1 MLKMHVNTTEIV
13 REITLSQSNN
23 RLIKRSILK
32 LGGAFAIASLSSIA
46 CAATLFTNVKG
57 YTLNDDAELV
67 TFSNILIDDG
77 KVVSLNVSAK
87 DTKAG
92 MTDDVSITETIDGEG
107 LVMLPGLIDAHG
119 HLLGLGAN
127 LLEVDLREST
137 SAANAADSVAE
148 YALANSTQPWIT
160 GRGWNQELWS
170 DRAFPTSSDLDKK
183 VSDRPV
189 WLTRV
194 DGHAGW
200 ANTKTLTLAGITKDT
215 PTPVGGEIVKDANG
229 EPTGILIDNAMALVE
244 PYLPTQ
250 SNAVYKR
257 QLDAA
262 GKHLLSNGITSMHDA
277 GVGRGVYDFYIKQA
291 VQAELPI
298 RIYAM
303 ISATDPDLS
312 KLLGKGPIRDANDYL
327 YIRSVKAYGD
337 GALGSRGAALLA
349 PYSDAPH
356 QHGLLL
362 TQPEDMTPLFTSV
375 IGAGFQLNYHAI
387 GDKANHVAL
396 NEFEKT
402 FTAIGGSELRNRI
415 EHAQVIAPEDLARF
429 AELNVLP
436 SMQPTHATSDKNMAE
451 DRIGKDRMEGAYAW
465 QTLLES
471 GIPLPLGSD
480 FPVELANPFYGLH
493 AAVTRQ
499 DRENQPVKGWFA
511 HEALTIKQ
519 AFKGF
524 TLDAAYSGH
533 MEDTLGTLTP
543 GKWAD
548 FILVDQDIFTI
559 DKKDIWKTQV
569 HATYIAGKKVF
580 SK

>member
-1 MLKMHVNTTEIV
+1 MMKTTFFTPLV
-13 REITLSQSNN
+13 A
-23 RLIKRSILK
+23 RLTI
-32 LGGAFAIASLSSIA
+32 AASLFCLA
-46 CAATLFTNVKG
+46 DGHAATLVNNVKG
-57 YTLNDDAELV
+57 YTLDEAGKRISFTNMVIEE
-67 TFSNILIDDG
+67 G
-77 KVVSLNVSAK
+77 KVLAL
-87 DTKAG
+87 
-92 MTDDVSITETIDGEG
+92 DVQPDNHHIDEVIDGEG
-107 LVMLPGLIDAHG
+107 KVMLPGLIDAHG

-127 LLEVDLREST
+127 LLEVNLRDSK
-137 SAANAADSVAE
+137 SAKHAASMVADYAFANT
-148 YALANSTQPWIT
+148 TQDWIT

-170 DRAFPTSSDLDKK
+170 DRAFPRAQDLDNV

-189 WLTRV
+189 FLTRV
-194 DGHAGW
+194 DGHAAW
-200 ANTKTLTLAGITKDT
+200 VNSKAMALAGITKDT
-215 PTPVGGEIVKDANG
+215 PSPVGGEILKDSDGN
-229 EPTGILIDNAMALVE
+229 PTGVFIDNAAALIE
-244 PYLPTQ
+244 AYLPSASSEIYEQ
-250 SNAVYKR
+250 
-257 QLDAA
+257 QLHAA
-262 GKHLLSNGITSMHDA
+262 GEHLLANGVTAMHDA
-277 GVGRGVYDFYIKQA
+277 GVNREVYDFYLKEA
-291 VQAELPI
+291 VEGDLPV

-303 ISATDPDLS
+303 ISATDPDL
-312 KLLGKGPIRDANDYL
+312 KTLLANGPIRDKEDFL
-327 YIRSVKAYGD
+327 SIRSVKAYGD
-337 GALGSRGAALLA
+337 GALGSRGAALLS

-362 TQPEDMTPLFTSV
+362 TQPQDMTPLFTTV

-402 FTAIGGSELRNRI
+402 FAAIGGSELRNRI

-429 AELNVLP
+429 AELDVLP

-451 DRIGKDRMEGAYAW
+451 DRIGKDRMKGAYAW

-499 DRENQPVKGWFA
+499 DRDNQPVKGWYA
-511 HEALTIKQ
+511 HEALTLDQ
-519 AFKGF
+519 AFRGF
-524 TLDAAYSGH
+524 TLDAAYAGH

-548 FILVDQDIFTI
+548 FILVDQDIFNI
-559 DKKDIWKTQV
+559 DEKDIWKTQV
-569 HATYIAGKKVF
+569 QATYIAGKNVY

>member
-1 MLKMHVNTTEIV
+1 M
-13 REITLSQSNN
+13 
-23 RLIKRSILK
+23 
-32 LGGAFAIASLSSIA
+32 
-46 CAATLFTNVKG
+46 
-57 YTLNDDAELV
+57 
-67 TFSNILIDDG
+67 
-77 KVVSLNVSAK
+77 
-87 DTKAG
+87 
-92 MTDDVSITETIDGEG
+92 
-107 LVMLPGLIDAHG
+107 
-119 HLLGLGAN
+119 
-127 LLEVDLREST
+127 
-137 SAANAADSVAE
+137 
-148 YALANSTQPWIT
+148 
-160 GRGWNQELWS
+160 
-170 DRAFPTSSDLDKK
+170 
-183 VSDRPV
+183 SDRPV

-194 DGHAGW
+194 DRHAGW

-229 EPTGILIDNAMALVE
+229 EPTGVLIDNAMALVE
-244 PYLPTQ
+244 PYVPTQ

-396 NEFEKT
+396 NEFEKH
-402 FTAIGGSELRNRI
+402 LLL
-415 EHAQVIAPEDLARF
+415 LAVV
-429 AELNVLP
+429 N
-436 SMQPTHATSDKNMAE
+436 
-451 DRIGKDRMEGAYAW
+451 Y
-465 QTLLES
+465 
-471 GIPLPLGSD
+471 
-480 FPVELANPFYGLH
+480 
-493 AAVTRQ
+493 VT
-499 DRENQPVKGWFA
+499 E
-511 HEALTIKQ
+511 
-519 AFKGF
+519 
-524 TLDAAYSGH
+524 
-533 MEDTLGTLTP
+533 
-543 GKWAD
+543 
-548 FILVDQDIFTI
+548 
-559 DKKDIWKTQV
+559 
-569 HATYIAGKKVF
+569 
-580 SK
+580 

>member
-1 MLKMHVNTTEIV
+1 MMKTTFFTPLV
-13 REITLSQSNN
+13 A
-23 RLIKRSILK
+23 RLTI
-32 LGGAFAIASLSSIA
+32 AASLFCLA
-46 CAATLFTNVKG
+46 DGHAATLVNNVKG
-57 YTLNDDAELV
+57 YTLDEAGKRISFTNMVIEE
-67 TFSNILIDDG
+67 G
-77 KVVSLNVSAK
+77 KVLAL
-87 DTKAG
+87 
-92 MTDDVSITETIDGEG
+92 DVQPDNHHIDEVIDGEG
-107 LVMLPGLIDAHG
+107 KVMLPGLIDAHG

-127 LLEVDLREST
+127 LLEVNLRDSK
-137 SAANAADSVAE
+137 SAKHAASMVADYAFANT
-148 YALANSTQPWIT
+148 TQDWIT

-170 DRAFPTSSDLDKK
+170 DRAFPRAQDLDNV

-189 WLTRV
+189 FLTRV
-194 DGHAGW
+194 DGHAAW
-200 ANTKTLTLAGITKDT
+200 VNSKAMALAGITKDT
-215 PTPVGGEIVKDANG
+215 PSPVGGEILKDSDGN
-229 EPTGILIDNAMALVE
+229 PTGVFIDNAAALIE
-244 PYLPTQ
+244 AYLPSASSEIYEQ
-250 SNAVYKR
+250 
-257 QLDAA
+257 QLHAA
-262 GKHLLSNGITSMHDA
+262 GEHLLANGVTAMHDA
-277 GVGRGVYDFYIKQA
+277 GVNREVYDFYLKEA
-291 VQAELPI
+291 VEGDLPV

-303 ISATDPDLS
+303 ISATDPDL
-312 KLLGKGPIRDANDYL
+312 KTLLANGPIRDKEDFL
-327 YIRSVKAYGD
+327 SIRSVKAYGD
-337 GALGSRGAALLA
+337 GALGSRGAALLS

-362 TQPEDMTPLFTSV
+362 TQPQDMTPLFTTV

-402 FTAIGGSELRNRI
+402 FAAIGGSELRNRI

-429 AELNVLP
+429 AELDVLP

-451 DRIGKDRMEGAYAW
+451 DRIGKDRMKGAYAW

-499 DRENQPVKGWFA
+499 DRDNQPVKGWYA
-511 HEALTIKQ
+511 HEALTLDQ
-519 AFKGF
+519 AFRGF
-524 TLDAAYSGH
+524 TLDAAYAGH

-569 HATYIAGKKVF
+569 QATYIAGKNVY

>member
-1 MLKMHVNTTEIV
+1 MMKTTFFTPLV
-13 REITLSQSNN
+13 A
-23 RLIKRSILK
+23 RLTI
-32 LGGAFAIASLSSIA
+32 AASLFCLA
-46 CAATLFTNVKG
+46 DGHAATLVNNVKG
-57 YTLNDDAELV
+57 YTLDEAGKRISFTNMVIEE
-67 TFSNILIDDG
+67 G
-77 KVVSLNVSAK
+77 KVLAL
-87 DTKAG
+87 
-92 MTDDVSITETIDGEG
+92 DVQPDNHHIDEVIDGEG
-107 LVMLPGLIDAHG
+107 KVMLPGLIDAHG

-127 LLEVDLREST
+127 LLEVNLRDSK
-137 SAANAADSVAE
+137 SAKHAASMVADYAFANT
-148 YALANSTQPWIT
+148 TQDWIT

-170 DRAFPTSSDLDKK
+170 DRAFPRAQDLDNV

-189 WLTRV
+189 FLTRV
-194 DGHAGW
+194 DGHAAW
-200 ANTKTLTLAGITKDT
+200 VNSKAMALAGITKDT
-215 PTPVGGEIVKDANG
+215 PSPVGGEILKDSDGN
-229 EPTGILIDNAMALVE
+229 PTGVFIDNAAALIE
-244 PYLPTQ
+244 AYLPSASSEIYEQ
-250 SNAVYKR
+250 
-257 QLDAA
+257 QLHAA
-262 GKHLLSNGITSMHDA
+262 GEHLLANGVTAMHDA
-277 GVGRGVYDFYIKQA
+277 GVNREVYDFYLKEA
-291 VQAELPI
+291 VEGDLPV

-303 ISATDPDLS
+303 ISATDPDL
-312 KLLGKGPIRDANDYL
+312 KTLLANGPIRDKEDFL
-327 YIRSVKAYGD
+327 SIRSVKAYGD
-337 GALGSRGAALLA
+337 GALGSRGAALLS

-362 TQPEDMTPLFTSV
+362 TQPQDMTPLFTTV

-402 FTAIGGSELRNRI
+402 FAAIGGSELRNRI

-429 AELNVLP
+429 AELDVLP

-499 DRENQPVKGWFA
+499 DRDNQPVKGWYA
-511 HEALTIKQ
+511 HEALTIEQ

-524 TLDAAYSGH
+524 TLDAAYAGH

>member
-1 MLKMHVNTTEIV
+1 MMKTTFFTPLV
-13 REITLSQSNN
+13 A
-23 RLIKRSILK
+23 RLTI
-32 LGGAFAIASLSSIA
+32 AASLFCLA
-46 CAATLFTNVKG
+46 DGHAATLVNNVKG
-57 YTLNDDAELV
+57 YTLDEAGKRISFTNMVIEE
-67 TFSNILIDDG
+67 G
-77 KVVSLNVSAK
+77 KVLAL
-87 DTKAG
+87 
-92 MTDDVSITETIDGEG
+92 DVQPDNHHIDEVIDGEG
-107 LVMLPGLIDAHG
+107 KVMLPGLIDAHG

-127 LLEVDLREST
+127 LLEVNLRDSK
-137 SAANAADSVAE
+137 SAKHAASMVADYAFANT
-148 YALANSTQPWIT
+148 TQDWIT

-170 DRAFPTSSDLDKK
+170 DRAFPRAQDLDNV

-189 WLTRV
+189 FLTRV
-194 DGHAGW
+194 DGHAAW
-200 ANTKTLTLAGITKDT
+200 VNSKAMALAGITKDT
-215 PTPVGGEIVKDANG
+215 PSPVGGEILKDSDGN
-229 EPTGILIDNAMALVE
+229 PTGVFIDNAAALIE
-244 PYLPTQ
+244 AYLPSASSEIYEQ
-250 SNAVYKR
+250 
-257 QLDAA
+257 QLHAA
-262 GKHLLSNGITSMHDA
+262 GEHLLANGVTAMHDA
-277 GVGRGVYDFYIKQA
+277 GVNREVYDFYLKEA
-291 VQAELPI
+291 VEGDLPV

-303 ISATDPDLS
+303 ISATDPDL
-312 KLLGKGPIRDANDYL
+312 KTLLANGPIRDKDDFL
-327 YIRSVKAYGD
+327 SIRSVKAYGD
-337 GALGSRGAALLA
+337 GALGSRGAALLS

-362 TQPEDMTPLFTSV
+362 TQPQDMTPLFTTV

-396 NEFEKT
+396 NEYEATFEK
-402 FTAIGGSELRNRI
+402 IGGSELRNRI

-429 AELNVLP
+429 AELDVLP

-451 DRIGKDRMEGAYAW
+451 DRIGKDRMKGAYAW

-499 DRENQPVKGWFA
+499 DRDNQPVKGWYA
-511 HEALTIKQ
+511 HEALTLDQ
-519 AFKGF
+519 AFRGF
-524 TLDAAYSGH
+524 TLDAAYAGH

-569 HATYIAGKKVF
+569 QATYIAGKNVY